1 MGEDISPKKERKSK
15 MDAVSYK
22 TVSANKDIVKKE
34 WLVIDAQELVVGRLA
49 TTVARILKGKHKT
62 YYTPSYFC
70 GDEVVIINAEK
81 VKFTGKKWT
90 DKEYVHHTTYPGGQ
104 RFATPKDFMRK
115 YPERIIEHAVKGM
128 LPKNKLGAEMFRH
141 LHVYVGPNHKHENQD
156 PKPRVI
162 NINDI
167 K

>member
-1 MGEDISPKKERKSK
+1 

-22 TVSANKDIVKKE
+22 TVSAYKEIVKKE

-81 VKFTGKKWT
+81 VKFTGNKWT